1 MDARC
6 VGWERRARTSVHS
19 AFLDANPADRCIYW
33 GMPDSGLPPTPMS
46 TSWHSEQEQ
55 NAADLKAIYRRIALR
70 LIPFLM
76 FLYLIA
82 FLDRVNVSFAA
93 LTMNTDL
100 GISNT
105 LFGIGAG
112 IFFFGYFLFE
122 VPSNFMLA
130 KIGAKIWIA
139 ALMAIWGLVSIGLAF
154 VHSGPS
160 YVAMRFLLG
169 AAEAGF
175 FPGVVLYLTFWLPAS
190 VRGGLMALFI
200 VAIPLSTVTGAPLSV
215 AILGMNGMA
224 GLRGWQWLFLI
235 EGTVAVVFG
244 AIVPW
249 VLANGP
255 RDARWLSEEEK
266 RRLLAAIAAEASA
279 APAHLSWTHLLRSRI
294 VLGFTLA
301 YFTLMIGL
309 YGLGFWIPRILDSEG
324 LALDRTG
331 WITAVPYFVSAVG
344 MVLWCRHSDSSKE
357 RTWHVVLA
365 FLAAALGMYIAS
377 ATHLVVVSVA
387 GFSLAALG
395 IFSAMPLFWAT
406 TTDHLGENAVAGIA
420 VVNALGNFGGFVGPV
435 WMGWLLDRTHFFSAG
450 LLAVAITLAFGAVL
464 IGGLVCSVPS
474 PHARPT

>member
-1 MDARC
+1 MTR
-6 VGWERRARTSVHS
+6 
-19 AFLDANPADRCIYW
+19 
-33 GMPDSGLPPTPMS
+33 PDSSSAIVEL
-46 TSWHSEQEQ
+46 EQ
-55 NAADLKAIYRRIALR
+55 NAVSLTAIYHRIALR

-93 LTMNTDL
+93 LTMNSDI

-105 LFGIGAG
+105 VFGIGAG

-130 KIGAKIWIA
+130 KIGARIWIA
-139 ALMAIWGLVSIGLAF
+139 VLMVVWGLVSLGLAF
-154 VHSGPS
+154 VHSGPA
-160 YVAMRFLLG
+160 YIVMRFLLG

-175 FPGVVLYLTFWLPAS
+175 FPGVVLYLTYWLPAS

-200 VAIPLSTVTGAPLSV
+200 VAIPLSTVAGAPLSI
-215 AILGMNGMA
+215 AILGLSGVA

-235 EGTVAVVFG
+235 EGGLAVVFG
-244 AIVPW
+244 FVVPF

-255 RDARWLSEEEK
+255 QDARWLSTGEK
-266 RRLLAAIAAEASA
+266 SRLMAAIVAESPA
-279 APAHLSWTHLLRSRI
+279 APPHASWIRLLRSRI

-301 YFTLMIGL
+301 YFCLMIGL
-309 YGLGFWIPRILDSEG
+309 YGLGFWIPRILTSEG
-324 LALDRTG
+324 LTVAHTG
-331 WITAVPYFVSAVG
+331 WIVAFPYLVSAVG
-344 MVLWCRHSDSSKE
+344 MVLWCRHSDSSRE

-365 FLAAALGMYIAS
+365 FLCAALGMYIAS
-377 ATHLVVVSVA
+377 ASHLLAVSIT
-387 GFSLAALG
+387 GFSIAALG

-406 TTDHLGENAVAGIA
+406 TTEHLGENSVAGIA

-450 LLAVAITLAFGAVL
+450 LLAVAITLALGAIL
-464 IGGLVCSVPS
+464 IGGLVHMVPS
-474 PHARPT
+474 PKARAT